1 MMNTISLEYTGK
13 KSRENILKP
22 ITDIQVKE
30 LNNKESSNLLLYGD
44 NIKGLYYLLYNLD
57 LKESIDLIYID
68 PPYNTGRAF
77 RMGGTIS
84 RSEKDQLA
92 YNDNRPFN
100 EYLEFIRER
109 TILLHQLLSNKGS
122 FYLHCDYKIGH
133 YLKIICD
140 EIFGKNNFRC
150 DITRI
155 KCDSKNFKR
164 KNYGNIK
171 DCILFYTKTND
182 YIWNAPTEPF
192 TDEEITRLYNKIDDN
207 GERYTTCSI
216 DAPGEVVNGD
226 TGKEWRGILPPKGRH
241 WCTNQ
246 TILDEWD
253 KQGLIEWSSK
263 GRPRKIK
270 YAREAIQKGKR
281 LQDIWKF
288 KDPTKVA
295 YPTTKNK
302 ELLQTIIQASSNRD
316 SIVLDCFSGSGTT
329 LECANELNRR
339 YIGMDNSKESI
350 KILTEKF
357 KDAKQIQIN

>member
-1 MMNTISLEYTGK
+1 MMNTISLEYAGK

-22 ITDIQVKE
+22 ITDVQVKE

-92 YNDNRPFN
+92 YNDNLPFN

-109 TILLHQLLSNKGS
+109 IILLHQLLSDKGS
-122 FYLHCDYKIGH
+122 FYLHCDYKVGH

-140 EIFGKNNFRC
+140 EIFSKNNFRC
-150 DITRI
+150 DITRR
-155 KCDSKNFKR
+155 KTNSKNFKR
-164 KNYGNIK
+164 RTYGNIK
-171 DCILFYTKTND
+171 DCILFYTKTD
-182 YIWNAPTEPF
+182 EYIWNYPTVPYS
-192 TDEEITRLYNKIDDN
+192 DEDIRRLYNKIDNN
-207 GERYTTCSI
+207 GNRYTTESI
-216 DAPGEVVNGD
+216 TAPGDVVTGT

-253 KQGLIEWSSK
+253 KQGLIEWSK
-263 GRPRKIK
+263 NGNPRKIV
-270 YAREAIQKGKR
+270 YAMDRIRKGKP
-281 LQDIWKF
+281 LQDIWDYR
-288 KDPTKVA
+288 DPSKPQ
-295 YPTTKNK
+295 YPTAKNK
-302 ELLQTIIQASSNRD
+302 ELLQTIIQASSNQD

-329 LECANELNRR
+329 LECANGLNRQ